1 MPDWRLPLYSS
12 QNVTSTW
19 SFLSDNGRPTKVYV
33 FIMPAP
39 AGRPR
44 MATLW
49 IKWLASHFLK
59 DDVACTA
66 LNLKMLNNRATPC
79 SCGTEGIIWG
89 CECELY
95 LKQCKTCLCLT
106 ITVLQPIFSLSL
118 FAAAGFDKLLIILCP
133 LIVSSKHSQNVSFFH
148 SRSHFQTYQLKT
160 SNALKS
166 HWRTNNVR
174 FYTYRLKDEY
184 VSGLSKYWAPGQ
196 RETLEL

>member
-118 FAAAGFDKLLIILCP
+118 FAAAGFDKLLIICALWSFR
-133 LIVSSKHSQNVSFFH
+133 LNTLRMWVFSTQGHTSK
-148 SRSHFQTYQLKT
+148 LT
-160 SNALKS
+160 SL
-166 HWRTNNVR
+166 RPQM
-174 FYTYRLKDEY
+174 L
-184 VSGLSKYWAPGQ
+184 
-196 RETLEL
+196 